1 MKIKLKHYVQFRVS
15 FIYCRISFLEFV
27 KRVVIQ
33 RVTRVRAWDRKKK
46 KKKGEKTKNKRKT
59 SCRVSR
65 GG

>member
-33 RVTRVRAWDRKKK
+33 RVTRDGLGIGKEEKKK
-46 KKKGEKTKNKRKT
+46 R
-59 SCRVSR
+59 R
-65 GG
+65 GDEE